1 MNRMADKASI
11 KVLVHGRVQGVY
23 FRDFTCRR
31 AAEYDLSGYVK
42 NLSDG
47 RSVEV
52 YAEGEKASLEK
63 LVSHL
68 KVGPPGAVVEEITA
82 SYGDYTGTY
91 NGFTIKH

>member
-11 KVLVHGRVQGVY
+11 KVLVRGRVQGVC
-23 FRDFTCRR
+23 FRDFTCRK
-31 AAEYDLSGYVK
+31 AVEYKLSGYVK

-52 YAEGEKASLEK
+52 YAEGERTSLDK

-68 KVGPPGAVVEEITA
+68 KIGPSGAIVEEITI
-82 SYGDYTGTY
+82 SYGDYTGSY
-91 NGFTIKH
+91 NDFVIRY

>member
-11 KVLVHGRVQGVY
+11 KVLVRGRVQGVY
-23 FRDFTCRR
+23 FRDFTCRK
-31 AAEYDLSGYVK
+31 AAEYDLCGYVK

-52 YAEGEKASLEK
+52 YAEGERTSLEK

-68 KVGPPGAVVEEITA
+68 KVGPPNANVEQIKT
-82 SYGDYTGTY
+82 SYGDYTGNY
-91 NGFTIKH
+91 SDFTIRY

>member
-1 MNRMADKASI
+1 MADRASI

-23 FRDFTCRR
+23 FRDFTCRK

-47 RSVEV
+47 KSVEV
-52 YAEGEKASLEK
+52 YAEGEKTSLEK

-68 KVGPPGAVVEEITA
+68 KVGPPNAVIEKVTT
-82 SYGDYTGTY
+82 SYGDYTGSY
-91 NGFTIKH
+91 NGFDIRHR

>member
-1 MNRMADKASI
+1 MNMMADKASI

-23 FRDFTCRR
+23 FRDFTCRK
-31 AAEYDLSGYVK
+31 AAEFDLSGYVK

-52 YAEGEKASLEK
+52 FAEGEKESLEK

-68 KVGPPGAVVEEITA
+68 KIGPPGAAVEEVTT
-82 SYGDYTGTY
+82 SYGDYTGIY
-91 NGFTIKH
+91 NGFTIKY